1 MSKKQKKVLYRIII
15 SSVLLLAAVILD
27 KLLYFGKLE
36 ILKVLLYAPPYIIIG
51 YDILKKAIK
60 GIIHLKAF
68 DECLLMAIA
77 TIGAV
82 IMGEY
87 LDGVAVMIL
96 YQTGELFQSVAVGKS
111 RKNIAEL
118 MDIRPDYANLCVD
131 GKCEKVSP
139 DEVQV
144 GSLIAVFPGEKV
156 PIDGVIEKG
165 YSSLNVSA
173 LTGES
178 LPFDVNVGDEALS
191 GSINLNGVLYIR
203 TEKEFGASTASKIL
217 ETVENASS
225 KKSKSENFISKFARY
240 YTPIVVISALCLGV
254 FPPIIRLIGGLSPSW
269 RSWIYRALTFL
280 IVSCPCALVISIPL
294 SFFSGLGGASK
305 QGILIKGSSYL
316 EALSKVKY
324 VLMDKTGTVTK
335 GVFEVIGIHHS
346 TIEEERIL
354 FYAAHAENFS
364 SHPIAKSIKN
374 AYNKPINES
383 LITCVEEIGG
393 NGVQAVVDG
402 KNVACGNEKLMALLG
417 VEFIPCSSVGTVVH
431 VAIDGKYCGHI
442 LIADVVKEESAQAI
456 NELKRVGVKK
466 TVMLTGD
473 NESTARAVAERVG
486 VDEFKAQLLPEDKV
500 SETEK
505 VIAEAKGEK
514 VAFVG
519 DGINDAPVLARADI
533 GIAMGALGS
542 DSAIEASD
550 VVLMDDDTL
559 KIPKA
564 VKIAKKCMRI
574 VYENIVFALGV
585 KLSCL
590 VLSAFGFANMWLAI
604 FADVGVMVL
613 AVLNAVRCL
622 NVKKIIG

>member
-27 KLLYFGKLE
+27 KLLSFGKLE

-51 YDILKKAIK
+51 YDILKKAFK

-131 GKCEKVSP
+131 EKCEKVSP

-178 LPFDVNVGDEALS
+178 LPFDVNVGDKALS

-346 TIEEERIL
+346 TIEEKQIL
-354 FYAAHAENFS
+354 FYAAHSENFS

-393 NGVQAVVDG
+393 NGVRAVVDG

-456 NELKRVGVKK
+456 KELKRVGVKK

-473 NESTARAVAERVG
+473 NESTAQAVAERVG

-514 VAFVG
+514 VVFVG

-622 NVKKIIG
+622 NVKKL

>member
-27 KLLYFGKLE
+27 KLLSFGKLE
-36 ILKVLLYAPPYIIIG
+36 ILKVLLYALPYIIIG
-51 YDILKKAIK
+51 YDILKKALK

-68 DECLLMAIA
+68 DECLLMTIA

-144 GSLIAVFPGEKV
+144 GSLIAVFPGKKV

-178 LPFDVNVGDEALS
+178 LPFDVNVGDKVLS

-294 SFFSGLGGASK
+294 SFFAGLGGASK

-346 TIEEERIL
+346 TIEEEQIL

-393 NGVQAVVDG
+393 NGVRAVIDG
-402 KNVACGNEKLMALLG
+402 KNVACGNGKLMALLG
-417 VEFIPCSSVGTVVH
+417 VKLIPCSSVGTVVH

-456 NELKRVGVKK
+456 KELKRVGVKK
-466 TVMLTGD
+466 TVILTGD
-473 NESTARAVAERVG
+473 NESTAKDVAEQVG
-486 VDEFKAQLLPEDKV
+486 VDEFRAQLLPEDKV
-500 SETEK
+500 AETEK

-574 VYENIVFALGV
+574 VYENIIFALGV

-622 NVKKIIG
+622 NVKKI